1 MHNIFGLVKASQIC
15 ICQVSMCLYL
25 TAVFI
30 ILRTGTSSLLA
41 GTTIRT
47 IAAVQIQIQYCKND
61 SVLKETTLEIV
72 LPYNFI
78 SNVGMISCN
87 IICSFLVIVAQT
99 LGF

>member
-1 MHNIFGLVKASQIC
+1 
-15 ICQVSMCLYL
+15 MCLYL

-47 IAAVQIQIQYCKND
+47 IAAVQIQIHYCK
-61 SVLKETTLEIV
+61 TTIQTTIQKNNIGKV
-72 LPYNFI
+72 FPHNFI

-99 LGF
+99 LGL